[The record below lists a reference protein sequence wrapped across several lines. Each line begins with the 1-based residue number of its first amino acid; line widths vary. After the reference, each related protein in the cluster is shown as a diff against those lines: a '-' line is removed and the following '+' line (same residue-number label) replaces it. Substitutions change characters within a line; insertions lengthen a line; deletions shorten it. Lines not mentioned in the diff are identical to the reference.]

1 MFHIHFQLKLCP
13 TPQSLLIFYL
23 ITEKYGKRKQ
33 QNFWEEIIFIWK
45 FSFDRTK
52 YDEWPGRN
60 FSRRRLPVRQKLELN
75 FQLKTRKKLSQEW
88 VICFLYWKHFELI
101 LVRWSYIG
109 QHAIRLWQ
117 RDGINSLCSIP
128 RLSAPSCHP
137 LGKINTWEHSSLWD
151 ICDFHHIWPFWL

>member
-1 MFHIHFQLKLCP
+1 MVKAEDLYSKGQEFESLRWRLEWCFHISFVVKNNSSYVNEKRPWMFHIHFQLKLCP

-33 QNFWEEIIFIWK
+33 QNFWDEIIFIWK

-88 VICFLYWKHFELI
+88 VICFL
-101 LVRWSYIG
+101 
-109 QHAIRLWQ
+109 
-117 RDGINSLCSIP
+117 
-128 RLSAPSCHP
+128 
-137 LGKINTWEHSSLWD
+137 
-151 ICDFHHIWPFWL
+151 